1 MWPNLI
7 LREFAAIQTSQHERD
22 RAVGGWTGHGN
33 FKKED
38 YPFGATDQYEDHWKG
53 IFNSILKEELSDSDS
68 EAPNRGA
75 MSRWGFVIEI
85 KLL

>member
-1 MWPNLI
+1 MPNFI
-7 LREFAAIQTSQHERD
+7 LREFAVIQTSQHKSD

-38 YPFGATDQYEDHWKG
+38 YPLGEMDQYEDQPKD
-53 IFNSILKEELSDSDS
+53 ILNSILKEELSDSDS
-68 EAPNRGA
+68 EAPDRGT

-85 KLL
+85 KVL